1 MAGAGMQVDSV
12 FLNGLIGH
20 EVRILSVDEAELP
33 PMILEEVSSL
43 GVVAASGQAVHF
55 LPWREVVE
63 IRRAGDTAP
72 WAEPDFVQ
80 AALAV
85 DSEL

>member
-1 MAGAGMQVDSV
+1 MLADSV
-12 FLNGLIGH
+12 FLSGLIGRP
-20 EVRILSVDEAELP
+20 VRIVAVDEAELP

-43 GVVAASGQAVHF
+43 GIVAAEPKAAHF

-63 IRRAGDTAP
+63 IAPADEPVPPRAE
-72 WAEPDFVQ
+72 EPADVVA
-80 AALAV
+80 AALSV